1 MRVQVPIPITAAA
14 AAEQML
20 PIPDPV
26 TSYWLSEPHELS
38 EFRSTAKLP
47 TETDIVIIGGGFAG
61 ITAAYHLLQN
71 NEKPPRIV
79 ILEARQLCSGA
90 TGRNGGHSK
99 IKINTLTSLIP
110 KYGKS
115 KVDQIQAYVHGV
127 IDGIKCIVEEE
138 GLDCEFELRRSFDV
152 QLDPEE
158 STRLKKVYEESRKA
172 GSLWTKNTAY
182 VEKRIV
188 EQVTSIRGATS
199 AFSVPACSFWPY
211 KFVTQLL
218 ARLLSRHPD
227 NLNLQTLTAVTAV
240 TSADDGSNLIH
251 TGRGIIKSPKVIFA
265 SNAYTAGLL
274 PQFHNAIIPVRGM
287 ACHISPKKP
296 VHPHLSNTYNID
308 FGPKI
313 GVDYLNPRPD
323 GGIVV
328 GGGGWKFSD
337 DRSSWFD
344 NYDDSH
350 LFPKEVHEYWNGYMQ
365 RNFVGWE
372 NSNAVVESTWVGIM
386 GYTKDQWPFV
396 GRVPGEA
403 ETPKGRYVLAGFNG
417 GGMATILTASKAIA
431 QMVNANCEFEDAAK
445 ETGVPDFFKATEE
458 RLNGLGDTRD
468 RLKRE

>member
-1 MRVQVPIPITAAA
+1 MRVQVPIPITTAAG
-14 AAEQML
+14 AEQML

-61 ITAAYHLLQN
+61 VTAAYHLLQN
-71 NEKPPRIV
+71 NKKPPRIV

-182 VEKRIV
+182 VEKGIV

-218 ARLLSRHPD
+218 ARLLSRH
-227 NLNLQTLTAVTAV
+227 Q
-240 TSADDGSNLIH
+240 
-251 TGRGIIKSPKVIFA
+251 
-265 SNAYTAGLL
+265 
-274 PQFHNAIIPVRGM
+274 IP
-287 ACHISPKKP
+287 
-296 VHPHLSNTYNID
+296 
-308 FGPKI
+308 
-313 GVDYLNPRPD
+313 
-323 GGIVV
+323 
-328 GGGGWKFSD
+328 
-337 DRSSWFD
+337 
-344 NYDDSH
+344 
-350 LFPKEVHEYWNGYMQ
+350 
-365 RNFVGWE
+365 
-372 NSNAVVESTWVGIM
+372 
-386 GYTKDQWPFV
+386 
-396 GRVPGEA
+396 
-403 ETPKGRYVLAGFNG
+403 
-417 GGMATILTASKAIA
+417 
-431 QMVNANCEFEDAAK
+431 
-445 ETGVPDFFKATEE
+445 
-458 RLNGLGDTRD
+458 
-468 RLKRE
+468 

>member
-1 MRVQVPIPITAAA
+1 MRVQVPVPIAAT
-14 AAEQML
+14 EQIL
-20 PIPDPV
+20 PVPNPV

-47 TETDIVIIGGGFAG
+47 AETDIVIIGGGFAG
-61 ITAAYHLLQN
+61 VTTAYHLLQG

-99 IKINTLTSLIP
+99 IKTNTLVNLIP
-110 KYGKS
+110 KYGKP
-115 KVDQIQAYVHGV
+115 KVDQVQAYVHRT
-127 IDGIKCIVEEE
+127 IDGIKYIVEEE
-138 GLDCEFELRRSFDV
+138 GLDCQFELRRSFDV
-152 QLDPEE
+152 QLDRKD
-158 STRLKKVYEESRKA
+158 SKRLKKVYEESRKA
-172 GSLWTKNTAY
+172 ESLWTKNTAY
-182 VEKRIV
+182 VDERIV
-188 EQVTSIRGATS
+188 EQVTSINGATS

-227 NLNLQTLTAVTAV
+227 TLNLQTLTSVTAV
-240 TSADDGSNLIH
+240 TSANDGSNLIH
-251 TGRGIIKSPKVIFA
+251 TARGTIKSPKVVFA

-274 PQFHNAIIPVRGM
+274 PQFHNAIIPIRGM
-287 ACHISPKKP
+287 ACHISPEKP
-296 VHPHLSNTYNID
+296 VHPHLSSTYNID
-308 FGPKI
+308 FGPEI

-328 GGGGWKFSD
+328 GGGKWKFSD

-350 LFPKEVHEYWNGYMQ
+350 LFSEEVHEYWSGYMQ

-386 GYTKDQWPFV
+386 GITKDEWPFV

-403 ETPKGRYVLAGFNG
+403 DISKGRYVLAGFNG
-417 GGMATILTASKAIA
+417 GGMSTILMASKAVA
-431 QMVNANCEFEDAAK
+431 QMVNTDCEFEDAAK
-445 ETGVPDFFKATEE
+445 ETGVPDFFKATEK
-458 RLNGLGDTRD
+458 RLEGLGDTGD
-468 RLKRE
+468 MLKRE